1 MLILSRK
8 LNESIVIDGRI
19 TVKVVRVDG
28 DVVKLGIA
36 APADV
41 PVHRQEVY
49 EEIRQSNLAAVRHST
64 DAVPRLTT
72 ASAAP
77 QATTRPDQSP
87 TGRAPSALERLNQK
101 PNQYKAKPV
110 QTNQT

>member
-19 TVKVVRVDG
+19 TVKVVRIDG

-36 APADV
+36 APAEV

-49 EEIRQSNLAAVRHST
+49 EEIRQSNLEAARPRHQ
-64 DAVPRLTT
+64 AVPRLSR
-72 ASAAP
+72 ASGAP
-77 QATTRPDQSP
+77 QAPIRPDHSP
-87 TGRAPSALERLNQK
+87 EDRSHPVLGPLQHK
-101 PNQYKAKPV
+101 PQP
-110 QTNQT
+110 